1 MNKDQEAFLLELL
14 GDFKI
19 EAGEHQQAIVSGLLG
34 LEKNPD
40 PPSLKKQVEVIFREI
55 HSLKGAARAVNQL
68 DIEQLCMGMESV
80 FHELK
85 KENLVLTPSAYD
97 VLYKASDTLEIM
109 LADIDSKQKRV
120 QPPELAQLV
129 KNLEVISRNAKPV
142 AKFSFNH
149 TLKGDESVA
158 TTPKIE
164 QTPSIA
170 IENEIVEVFDKVQ
183 SGNEVE
189 IQEEEKTLPQKKDTG
204 KSTVIAVEKPLDA
217 TAAKPEGKPLEK
229 PLEKSTDKETVRV
242 ATAKLY
248 NLLRQAEEMIAVKST
263 LAHYV
268 VELQDNANQYS
279 AWSRKISNNNPLL
292 LGINK
297 SDLSDDTL
305 EFLEKEK
312 DFRKKHE
319 EDLYGFEKNLAQFQR
334 VTARMIDD
342 LLIDIKTTLLYPFS
356 SLLVIV
362 PKIVRDLSKEYGKE
376 IDLQIE
382 GAEIEIDR
390 RILEEIKDPLIHLI
404 RNCIDHG
411 IELPQNRVKVGKQAK
426 GILKIQI
433 KQDADRNISL
443 LIGDDGIGIQREK
456 VLKSA
461 IKTGLIKS
469 EDTQSLSDKEVAMLI
484 FGSGVSTSP
493 FITDISGRGL
503 GMAIVAEKVVKL
515 GGNINLE
522 SIAGEGSTFTITLP
536 QTLAIFKGIL
546 IKSSDQ
552 YFIIPTTAV
561 VKAIRV
567 GLTDIKTVE
576 SKKTIIFNKETLA
589 LVSLS
594 DVLNLP
600 VRRLKKNKET
610 LLRVLVISS
619 AQKKLAFVVD
629 DVLGEH
635 EGMIKDLGPQ
645 LLHVTNIAGATLLG
659 DGRIVT
665 ILHIPELIES
675 ASYASKSS
683 EFVVEASPDGAKEE
697 IQQKSILVAEDSI
710 TIRSMLRNF
719 LETAGFIVKTA
730 VDGQEAYSFLQ
741 EEKFDLLVSDIEMP
755 HMTGFELTSK
765 VREDKNLS
773 EMPIVLVTALESAND
788 RQRGMDLGANAYIV
802 KSSFEQS
809 NLVETIRRL
818 I

>member
-19 EAGEHQQAIVSGLLG
+19 EAVEHQQAIVSGLLDI
-34 LEKNPD
+34 EKNTD
-40 PPSLKKQVEVIFREI
+40 PTIIKKQVEVIFREI

-68 DIEQLCMGMESV
+68 DIERLCMGMESV

-85 KENLVLTPSAYD
+85 KENLVLTPSSFD
-97 VLYKASDTLEIM
+97 ELYKASDTLDLM
-109 LADIDSKQKRV
+109 LSEIDSKQKKV
-120 QPPELAQLV
+120 QPSDVTNLV
-129 KNLEVISRNAKPV
+129 KSLGGISRNVKPQPKISLNSLKLVEKANPVVDPPIDQALPGALLANLEPKAGIAVIEIKPAEIEANPIEAKVPDVKPEILVDKPTGKPIEKPIEKPV
-142 AKFSFNH
+142 ERIS
-149 TLKGDESVA
+149 
-158 TTPKIE
+158 
-164 QTPSIA
+164 
-170 IENEIVEVFDKVQ
+170 
-183 SGNEVE
+183 
-189 IQEEEKTLPQKKDTG
+189 
-204 KSTVIAVEKPLDA
+204 
-217 TAAKPEGKPLEK
+217 
-229 PLEKSTDKETVRV
+229 DKETVRV
-242 ATAKLY
+242 ATSKLY
-248 NLLRQAEEMIAVKST
+248 NLLRQAEEMIAIKSA

-268 VELQDNANQYS
+268 VELQDNANAYS
-279 AWSRKISNNNPLL
+279 AWSRKISNSNPFFT
-292 LGINK
+292 GINK
-297 SDLSDDTL
+297 SELGDDVI
-305 EFLEKEK
+305 EFLGRDK

-319 EDLYGFEKNLAQFQR
+319 EDLFGFEKKLARFQR
-334 VTARMIDD
+334 VTSRMIDD

-376 IDLQIE
+376 IDLQID
-382 GAEIEIDR
+382 GGEIEIDR
-390 RILEEIKDPLIHLI
+390 RILEEIKDPVIHLI

-411 IELPQNRVKVGKQAK
+411 IELPQARVKAGKEAK
-426 GILKIQI
+426 GVLKIQI

-443 LIGDDGIGIQREK
+443 QISDNGRGIQREK
-456 VLKSA
+456 VISSA
-461 IKTGLIKS
+461 IKTGLIKP
-469 EDTQSLSDKEVAMLI
+469 EDAQFMSDKEMAMLI

-515 GGNINLE
+515 GGNIHLE
-522 SIAGEGSTFTITLP
+522 SVAGEGSTFTILLP

-546 IKSSDQ
+546 IKSSEQ
-552 YFIIPTTAV
+552 YFIIPTTV
-561 VKAIRV
+561 VIKAFRV
-567 GLTDIKTVE
+567 NIADIKTVE
-576 SKKTIIFNKETLA
+576 SKKTIIYNHETIA

-600 VRRLKKNKET
+600 VRRMKKNKET
-610 LLRVLVISS
+610 LLRVLLISA
-619 AQKKLAFVVD
+619 AQKKLALVVD

-645 LLHVTNIAGATLLG
+645 LLHVTNIVGATLLG

-675 ASYASKSS
+675 ASHTTKTI
-683 EFVVEASPDGAKEE
+683 EFVADDSPDGTKTEV
-697 IQQKSILVAEDSI
+697 QQKNILVAEDSI

-719 LETAGFIVKTA
+719 LESAGYAVKTA
-730 VDGQEAYSFLQ
+730 VDGQEAHGFLQ
-741 EEKFDLLVSDIEMP
+741 EEKFDLVVSDIEMP
-755 HMTGFELTSK
+755 HMTGFELTAK
-765 VREDKNLS
+765 IREDKNLS
-773 EMPIVLVTALESAND
+773 DLPIVLVTALESADD

>member
-19 EAGEHQQAIVSGLLG
+19 EAVEHHQAIVGGLLG

-40 PPSLKKQVEVIFREI
+40 TANLKKEVEIIFREI

-68 DIEQLCMGMESV
+68 DIERLCMGMESV
-80 FHELK
+80 FHEMK
-85 KENLVLTPSAYD
+85 KENLVLSPPAFD
-97 VLYKASDTLEIM
+97 VLYKASDTLEVM
-109 LADIDSKQKRV
+109 LGDIDSKQKKV
-120 QPPELAQLV
+120 QPADLAQLV
-129 KNLEVISRNAKPV
+129 KKLEAISRNAKPI
-142 AKFSFNH
+142 AKFSFNPVPSFAKAAS
-149 TLKGDESVA
+149 TVTSQSEQLSGTIESEIAKAIDKKEAGFEPDIHKEEIALPQTIIPDIKVDF
-158 TTPKIE
+158 TTEMP
-164 QTPSIA
+164 
-170 IENEIVEVFDKVQ
+170 
-183 SGNEVE
+183 
-189 IQEEEKTLPQKKDTG
+189 EEK
-204 KSTVIAVEKPLDA
+204 AVEKQALKMA
-217 TAAKPEGKPLEK
+217 EK
-229 PLEKSTDKETVRV
+229 PAEKSSDKETVRV

-268 VELQDNANQYS
+268 VELQYYANQYS
-279 AWSRKISNNNPLL
+279 SWSRKISNHNPILS
-292 LGINK
+292 GINK
-297 SDLSDDTL
+297 NDLSDDVL
-305 EFLEKEK
+305 EFLEKDK

-319 EDLYGFEKNLAQFQR
+319 EDLYGFEKNLARFQR

-356 SLLVIV
+356 SLLAIV

-376 IDLQIE
+376 INLQIE
-382 GAEIEIDR
+382 GSEIEIDR

-411 IELPQNRVKVGKQAK
+411 IELPQNRINVGKQPH
-426 GILKIQI
+426 GILKIEI

-443 LIGDDGIGIQREK
+443 QISDNGRGIQREK
-456 VLKSA
+456 VISSA
-461 IKTGLIKS
+461 IKAGHLKLEEALS
-469 EDTQSLSDKEVAMLI
+469 MSDKEVAMLI
-484 FGSGVSTSP
+484 FSSGVSTSP

-515 GGNINLE
+515 GGNINIE

-546 IKSSDQ
+546 IKASEQ
-552 YFIIPTTAV
+552 FFIIPTTTV
-561 VKAIRV
+561 VKAIRIDPA
-567 GLTDIKTVE
+567 DIKTVE
-576 SKKTIIFNKETLA
+576 SKKTIIFNNETLA
-589 LVSLS
+589 LVSLA

-600 VRRLKKNKET
+600 VRRLRKGKEA

-665 ILHIPELIES
+665 ILHIPELIDS
-675 ASYASKSS
+675 ASRSS
-683 EFVVEASPDGAKEE
+683 ISMDFVAEPLQDTANEE
-697 IQQKSILVAEDSI
+697 VRQKYILVAEDSI

-719 LETAGFIVKTA
+719 LETAGYTIKTA
-730 VDGQEAYSFLQ
+730 VDGQEAYGFLQ
-741 EEKFDLLVSDIEMP
+741 EEKFDLVVSDIEMP
-755 HMTGFELTSK
+755 HMTGFELTAK
-765 VREDKNLS
+765 IREDKNLAD
-773 EMPIVLVTALESAND
+773 MPVVLVTALESTDD

>member
-19 EAGEHQQAIVSGLLG
+19 EAVEHQQAIVSGLLDI
-34 LEKNPD
+34 EKNTD
-40 PPSLKKQVEVIFREI
+40 PTIIKKQVEVIFREI

-68 DIEQLCMGMESV
+68 DIERLCMGMESV

-85 KENLVLTPSAYD
+85 KENLVLTPSSFD
-97 VLYKASDTLEIM
+97 ELYKASDTLDLM
-109 LADIDSKQKRV
+109 LSEIDSKQKKV
-120 QPPELAQLV
+120 QPSDVTNLV
-129 KNLEVISRNAKPV
+129 KSLGGISRNVKPQPKISLNSLKLVEKANPVVDPPIDQALPGALLANLEPKAGIAVIEIKPAEIEANPIEAKVPDVKPEILVDKPTGKPIEKPIEKPV
-142 AKFSFNH
+142 ERIS
-149 TLKGDESVA
+149 
-158 TTPKIE
+158 
-164 QTPSIA
+164 
-170 IENEIVEVFDKVQ
+170 
-183 SGNEVE
+183 
-189 IQEEEKTLPQKKDTG
+189 
-204 KSTVIAVEKPLDA
+204 
-217 TAAKPEGKPLEK
+217 
-229 PLEKSTDKETVRV
+229 DKETVRV
-242 ATAKLY
+242 ATSKLY
-248 NLLRQAEEMIAVKST
+248 NLLRQAEEMIAIKSA

-268 VELQDNANQYS
+268 VELQDNANAYS
-279 AWSRKISNNNPLL
+279 AWSRKISNSNPFFT
-292 LGINK
+292 GINK
-297 SDLSDDTL
+297 SELGDDVI
-305 EFLEKEK
+305 EFLGRDK

-319 EDLYGFEKNLAQFQR
+319 EDLFGFEKKLARFQR
-334 VTARMIDD
+334 VTSRMIDD

-376 IDLQIE
+376 IDLQID
-382 GAEIEIDR
+382 GGEIEIDR

-411 IELPQNRVKVGKQAK
+411 IELPQARVKAGKEAK
-426 GILKIQI
+426 GVLKIQI

-443 LIGDDGIGIQREK
+443 QISDNGRGIQREK
-456 VLKSA
+456 VISSA
-461 IKTGLIKS
+461 IKTGLIKP
-469 EDTQSLSDKEVAMLI
+469 EDAQFMSDKEVAMLI

-515 GGNINLE
+515 GGNIHLE
-522 SIAGEGSTFTITLP
+522 SVAGEGSTFTILLP

-546 IKSSDQ
+546 IKASEQ
-552 YFIIPTTAV
+552 YFIIPTTVV
-561 VKAIRV
+561 VKAFRV
-567 GLTDIKTVE
+567 NIADIKTVE
-576 SKKTIIFNKETLA
+576 SKKTIIFNHETVA

-600 VRRLKKNKET
+600 VRRMKKNKET
-610 LLRVLVISS
+610 LLRVLLISA
-619 AQKKLAFVVD
+619 AQKKLALVVD

-675 ASYASKSS
+675 ASHTTKTI
-683 EFVVEASPDGAKEE
+683 EFVAEDSADGTKTEV
-697 IQQKSILVAEDSI
+697 QQKNILVAEDSI

-719 LETAGFIVKTA
+719 LESAGYAVKTA
-730 VDGQEAYSFLQ
+730 VDGQEAHGFLQ
-741 EEKFDLLVSDIEMP
+741 EEKFDLVVSDIEMP
-755 HMTGFELTSK
+755 HMTGFELTAK
-765 VREDKNLS
+765 IREDKNLS
-773 EMPIVLVTALESAND
+773 DLPVILVTALESADD